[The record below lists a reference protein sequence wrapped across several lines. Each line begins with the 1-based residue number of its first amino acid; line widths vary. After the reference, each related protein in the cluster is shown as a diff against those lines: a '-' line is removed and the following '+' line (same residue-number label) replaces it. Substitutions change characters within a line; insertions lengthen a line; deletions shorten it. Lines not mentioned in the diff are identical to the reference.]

1 MASPLHYI
9 FQAAMGQCSTLPTD
23 SNKADVRAP
32 MSPSSHST
40 SRRGYRQQREESDP
54 HGRDGDDSRRQTDG
68 DAVMRDGHTRSS
80 RHMMN
85 VAKESSQKFEP
96 SMEDGGEGAV
106 TSRSYHSGRSSRSSS
121 RRGANTSVRP
131 ITAVP
136 QEFFPPPPEGSVRT
150 RCYRLNLDVPV
161 VLSPTHDSLGPF
173 NYATPSHLQPTSSL
187 SHRDREINMAMS
199 VESVE
204 KSPQQIAIDTA
215 RIFRG
220 IKVDNNGNIVSRN
233 DRANRSKKSNPNA
246 SKTAESSRQSA
257 KIDKANDLVDEMVSG
272 KENSGEKPN
281 MISVFPMGEYDDM
294 KQLVRDGAKKL
305 REAEGK
311 GDEWILSLNR
321 SRGSSRNRRT
331 DSEYPSPQTTSST
344 SRRKLS
350 PSISSSQHSE
360 MPGTPSPSRAA
371 SVSQK
376 MLASGNRQLAP
387 PKIRAHPRDHP
398 SRSSRRMDRAE
409 NPRYAGEK
417 CNNMSIFGGAESGWS
432 EALNFNSIWNCGGTG
447 ATMSP
452 SNNTDAGTNANNGR
466 SARFEGRNEQA
477 STRFS
482 RGVSERDAPMIL

>member
-40 SRRGYRQQREESDP
+40 SRRGYRQQREESDTY
-54 HGRDGDDSRRQTDG
+54 GRDGDDPRRQADG
-68 DAVMRDGHTRSS
+68 DAVMRDGHARSS
-80 RHMMN
+80 RHMTN
-85 VAKESSQKFEP
+85 GAKESSQKFEP
-96 SMEDGGEGAV
+96 FMEDGGEGAV

-121 RRGANTSVRP
+121 RRGARTSVRP
-131 ITAVP
+131 IAAVRE
-136 QEFFPPPPEGSVRT
+136 EFFPPPPEGSVRT

-161 VLSPTHDSLGPF
+161 VLSSTHDSLGPF
-173 NYATPSHLQPTSSL
+173 NYSTPSHLLPSSSS
-187 SHRDREINMAMS
+187 SHREISMAMS

-220 IKVDNNGNIVSRN
+220 IKVDNNGTIVSRN

-350 PSISSSQHSE
+350 PTSSQHSD
-360 MPGTPSPSRAA
+360 MHGTPSPSASA
-371 SVSQK
+371 SVSRR
-376 MLASGNRQLAP
+376 MLASGNRQSST
-387 PKIRAHPRDHP
+387 PKIKAHPRDHP
-398 SRSSRRMDRAE
+398 SRRMDRAE
-409 NPRYAGEK
+409 NPRYPGEK
-417 CNNMSIFGGAESGWS
+417 CNNMSIFGGAESDWS

-452 SNNTDAGTNANNGR
+452 SNNTNAGTDANNGR
-466 SARFEGRNEQA
+466 SARFEGRNEQG

-482 RGVSERDAPMIL
+482 RGMSERDAPMIL